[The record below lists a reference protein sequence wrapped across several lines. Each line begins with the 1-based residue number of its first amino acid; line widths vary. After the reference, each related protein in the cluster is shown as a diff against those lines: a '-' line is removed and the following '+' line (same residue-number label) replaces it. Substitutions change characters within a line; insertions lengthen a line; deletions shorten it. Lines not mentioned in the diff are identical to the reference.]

1 VARILSDEQARQG
14 MKSSVLSVIN
24 SDLRAAP
31 LSAPLH
37 TIAAGVDESLV
48 KSPSFRAPIS
58 LLRDAS
64 PGLESAIPSTAD
76 IIHLHSVNGAVSIE
90 ALSRIAQGRKIVW
103 TLHDMNPLT
112 GACHYSLGCAG
123 FVSDCASCP
132 AVKAP
137 FRRSVKRHL
146 AKKIEAMRE
155 IPGLSVV
162 APSSWLADMARKSA
176 TFRDHHISVI
186 PNPVN
191 PTYLQNEDDKVGDDH
206 GRGFRAIAIAKNL
219 SDPVKAIDVAVSGF
233 HEATRGI
240 SDAQLSLVGRGG
252 EIFAGGNI
260 NLRGQLKAREL
271 AHELS
276 HCDVLIVPS
285 RAENAPLVIAEA
297 AARGCLPLAA
307 DVGGMREMIMTLGH
321 GKAFSN
327 REELISLHEGQILE
341 RAQGKTTERR
351 RVAQSARSAFSPEA
365 IVALY
370 GKVYEGKQ

>member
-1 VARILSDEQARQG
+1 MAKILSDEQTRQG
-14 MKSSVLSVIN
+14 MKSSVLSVIS

-37 TIAAGVDESLV
+37 TIAAGVDEYLV

-58 LLRDAS
+58 LFRDAS
-64 PGLESAIPSTAD
+64 PGLESAIPSAAD
-76 IIHLHSVNGAVSIE
+76 IIHLHGINGAVSIE

-112 GACHYSLGCAG
+112 GACHYSLGCAA
-123 FVSDCASCP
+123 FASDCASCP

-137 FRRSVKRHL
+137 FHGSVKRHL
-146 AKKIEAMRE
+146 ATKIEAIRE
-155 IPGLSVV
+155 IPGLLMV

-176 TFRDHHISVI
+176 TFGDHQISVI

-191 PTYLQNEDDKVGDDH
+191 PTYLQNADDQVGDDH
-206 GRGFRAIAIAKNL
+206 GRGFRAMAIAKNL
-219 SDPVKAIDVAVSGF
+219 SDPVKAIDAAVSAF
-233 HEATRGI
+233 HKATRGI

-252 EIFAGGNI
+252 ETFAGHNI
-260 NLRGQLKAREL
+260 NLTGQLSAREL

-297 AARGCLPLAA
+297 AARGCIPLVA
-307 DVGGMREMIMTLGH
+307 DVGGMREMIMSLGH
-321 GKAFSN
+321 GKTFSN
-327 REELISLHEGQILE
+327 PEELKSLLEGQIE
-341 RAQGKTTERR
+341 DRTQRKATDRQKI
-351 RVAQSARSAFSPEA
+351 AQSARTAFSPEA
-365 IVALY
+365 IVARY
-370 GKVYEGKQ
+370 GKVYEGRE